1 MRSIPVAIAIGNHD
15 FYYPLYS
22 IRSNNPNRFDRE
34 LLQCPAGKGYYFKRG
49 EALFIV
55 LNSNNVLT
63 YDHEELIKEAM
74 NFYPD
79 ALWRVVVMHYSI
91 YSRKEEDNFYRPL
104 FSKMFDKYDIDL
116 VLSGHDHIYTRSALM
131 RGNEKVK
138 SDGTLYIEANTAS
151 GCNYDGQPDKT
162 PWYAEKCI
170 QLRTPTYV
178 LLNFS
183 EGKISIKALR
193 SDTNEIFDS
202 YELTKSAPSKT
213 EYKDSLL
220 QKIYLFFANK
230 IFELRDIIF

>member
-1 MRSIPVAIAIGNHD
+1 M
-15 FYYPLYS
+15 
-22 IRSNNPNRFDRE
+22 
-34 LLQCPAGKGYYFKRG
+34 
-49 EALFIV
+49 

-116 VLSGHDHIYTRSALM
+116 VLSGHDHIYTLSALM

-138 SDGTLYIEANTAS
+138 SGGTLYLEANTAS

-162 PWYAEKCI
+162 PWYAASHSDICLAEL
-170 QLRTPTYV
+170 LRGQDFDKSSAKRHERNIR
-178 LLNFS
+178 LL
-183 EGKISIKALR
+183 
-193 SDTNEIFDS
+193 
-202 YELTKSAPSKT
+202 
-213 EYKDSLL
+213 
-220 QKIYLFFANK
+220 
-230 IFELRDIIF
+230 

>member
-1 MRSIPVAIAIGNHD
+1 MRSIPVATAIGNHD

-91 YSRKEEDNFYRPL
+91 YSLSLIHILTTSILR
-104 FSKMFDKYDIDL
+104 FSL
-116 VLSGHDHIYTRSALM
+116 
-131 RGNEKVK
+131 
-138 SDGTLYIEANTAS
+138 
-151 GCNYDGQPDKT
+151 
-162 PWYAEKCI
+162 
-170 QLRTPTYV
+170 
-178 LLNFS
+178 
-183 EGKISIKALR
+183 
-193 SDTNEIFDS
+193 
-202 YELTKSAPSKT
+202 
-213 EYKDSLL
+213 
-220 QKIYLFFANK
+220 
-230 IFELRDIIF
+230 